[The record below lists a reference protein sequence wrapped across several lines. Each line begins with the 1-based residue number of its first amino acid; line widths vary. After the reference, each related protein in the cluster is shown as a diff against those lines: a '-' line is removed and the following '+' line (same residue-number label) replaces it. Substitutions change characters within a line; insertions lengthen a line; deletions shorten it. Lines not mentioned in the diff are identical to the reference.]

1 MIDHIAIIPDGNRRW
16 AKANGKTPEEGHLAG
31 FERTREIIEKAF
43 FGGKV
48 KNLTLW
54 GASLDNLAKRPQDE
68 VQHLYKNFANYI
80 KALLTYKEIHTQK
93 IRINIFGLWK
103 NIFPI
108 KVQKII
114 QKAIDSTKDYSNYT
128 LNFLLGYNGD
138 EEMLQAIRKISDQKL
153 ANPSLEITPELLKK
167 SLYTKDLPPV
177 DLLIR
182 TGGEPH
188 NSVGFMM
195 WDTANSQYYFTDIN
209 YPDFSI
215 EELDKAIFEYNNRE
229 QRRGK

>member
-16 AKANGKTPEEGHLAG
+16 ARANGKAPEQGHLEG

-43 FGGKV
+43 IGRV
-48 KNLTLW
+48 RNLTFW
-54 GASLDNLAKRPQDE
+54 GASLDNLVKRPEDE
-68 VQHLYKNFANYI
+68 VNHLYGGFQKHLQN
-80 KALLTYKEIHTQK
+80 LLTYKEIHKQGIRVNILGRWQELFPESLQK
-93 IRINIFGLWK
+93 
-103 NIFPI
+103 
-108 KVQKII
+108 VI
-114 QKAIDSTKDYSNYT
+114 QTAIDTTQGYSNYT

-138 EEMLQAIRKISDQKL
+138 EEMLRAIQSISEQKL
-153 ANPSLEITPELLKK
+153 QNPDLIVTPELIKQ

-195 WDTANSQYYFTDIN
+195 WDTANSQYYFTDTN
-209 YPDFSI
+209 YPDFGMT
-215 EELDKAIFEYNNRE
+215 EFDAAIAEYKTRG

>member
-1 MIDHIAIIPDGNRRW
+1 MIEHIAIIPDGNRRW
-16 AKANGKTPEEGHLAG
+16 ARSNGKTPEQGHLEG

-43 FGGKV
+43 DGRV
-48 KNLTLW
+48 KNITFW

-68 VQHLYKNFANYI
+68 VQHLYKNFQNYI

-93 IRINIFGLWK
+93 IKINILGRWQEL
-103 NIFPI
+103 FPEI
-108 KVQKII
+108 LQDVI

-138 EEMLQAIRKISDQKL
+138 EEMLQAIKSISEQKL
-153 ANPSLEITPELLKK
+153 ANPSLEITPELVKQ

-195 WDTANSQYYFTDIN
+195 WDTANSHYYFTDIN
-209 YPDFSI
+209 YPDFTI
-215 EELDKAIFEYNNRE
+215 EEFDKAIEEYHTRGK
-229 QRRGK
+229 RRGK

>member
-16 AKANGKTPEEGHLAG
+16 AQSHGKTSEQGHLQG
-31 FERTREIIEKAF
+31 FERTREIIKNLSTNQ
-43 FGGKV
+43 G
-48 KNLTLW
+48 KNLTFW
-54 GASLDNLAKRPQDE
+54 GASLDNLSKRPKEE
-68 VQHLYKNFANYI
+68 VEHLYKGFYNNLKI
-80 KALLTYKEIHTQK
+80 LLTAKEVHQNGIK
-93 IRINIFGLWK
+93 INILGQWK
-103 NIFPI
+103 ELFP
-108 KVQKII
+108 QSLQDII
-114 QKAIDSTKDYSNYT
+114 QQVIDATQNYSNYT

-138 EEMLQAIRKISDQKL
+138 EEMLRAVQNIAEQKL
-153 ANPSLEITPELLKK
+153 QNPDLIVTPELIKQ

-195 WDTANSQYYFTDIN
+195 WDTANVQYYFTDIN
-209 YPDFSI
+209 YPDFGTA
-215 EELDKAIFEYNNRE
+215 EFNAAVEDYHKRG

>member
-16 AKANGKTPEEGHLAG
+16 AKANGKTSEQGHLEG
-31 FERTREIIEKAF
+31 FERTREIIEQAF
-43 FGGKV
+43 DGRV
-48 KNLTLW
+48 KNITFW

-80 KALLTYKEIHTQK
+80 KAILTYKEIHTQK
-93 IRINIFGLWK
+93 IKINILGLWQDL
-103 NIFPI
+103 FP
-108 KVQKII
+108 KYLQKII
-114 QKAIDSTKDYSNYT
+114 QKAIDATKDYSDYNLT
-128 LNFLLGYNGD
+128 FLLGYNGD
-138 EEMLQAIRKISDQKL
+138 EEMLQAIRSISDQKL
-153 ANPSLEITPELLKK
+153 ANPDLEITPELVKQ

-195 WDTANSQYYFTDIN
+195 WDTANAQYYFTDIN
-209 YPDFSI
+209 YPDFNMQ
-215 EELDKAIFEYNNRE
+215 EFDKAIAEYHTRGK
-229 QRRGK
+229 RRGK

>member
-16 AKANGKTPEEGHLAG
+16 AQANGKTSEQGHLEG
-31 FERTREIIEKAF
+31 FERTREIIQNLSTNQ
-43 FGGKV
+43 V
-48 KNLTLW
+48 KNLTFW
-54 GASLDNLAKRPQDE
+54 GASLDNLTKRPEHE
-68 VQHLYKNFANYI
+68 VKHLYKGFYNYLKI
-80 KALLTYKEIHTQK
+80 LLTAKEVHQNGIK
-93 IRINIFGLWK
+93 INILGHWK
-103 NIFPI
+103 KLFP
-108 KVQKII
+108 KSLQNLI
-114 QKAIDSTKDYSNYT
+114 QQAIDATKDYSNYT

-138 EEMLQAIRKISDQKL
+138 EEMLRAVQVIAEQKL
-153 ANPSLEITPELLKK
+153 QNPDLIVTPELIKE

-209 YPDFSI
+209 YPDFGI
-215 EELDKAIFEYNNRE
+215 AEFDTAIQEYEKRGK
-229 QRRGK
+229 RRGK

>member
-16 AKANGKTPEEGHLAG
+16 AKSQDKTPEQGHLEG
-31 FERTREIIEKAF
+31 FERTREIIEQAF
-43 FGGKV
+43 VGRV
-48 KNLTLW
+48 KNITFW
-54 GASLDNLAKRPQDE
+54 GASLDNLAKRPQYE
-68 VQHLYKNFANYI
+68 VKHLYKNFQNYI

-93 IRINIFGLWK
+93 IKINVLGKWQEL
-103 NIFPI
+103 FPKTLT
-108 KVQKII
+108 KVI

-128 LNFLLGYNGD
+128 LTFLLGYNGD
-138 EEMLQAIRKISDQKL
+138 EEMLQAIKAISEQKL
-153 ANPSLEITPELLKK
+153 ANPNLEITSDLVKQ

-195 WDTANSQYYFTDIN
+195 WDTANAQYYFTDIN
-209 YPDFSI
+209 YPDFTI
-215 EELDKAIFEYNNRE
+215 QELDKAIAEYNT
-229 QRRGK
+229 RGKRKGK

>member
-16 AKANGKTPEEGHLAG
+16 ARANGKTEEQGHLEG
-31 FERTREIIEKAF
+31 FERGREIIEKAF
-43 FGGKV
+43 IGRV
-48 KNLTLW
+48 KNLTFW
-54 GASLDNLAKRPQDE
+54 GTSLDNLVKREEEE
-68 VQHLYKNFANYI
+68 VKHLYGGFQKYFNY
-80 KALLTYKEIHTQK
+80 LLTYKEIHKQGVK
-93 IRINIFGLWK
+93 VNMLGRWQEL
-103 NIFPI
+103 FP
-108 KVQKII
+108 KSLQKII
-114 QKAIDSTKDYSNYT
+114 QTVIDTTQGYSNYT

-138 EEMLQAIRKISDQKL
+138 EEMLRAIQSISEQKL
-153 ANPSLEITPELLKK
+153 QNPDLIVTPELIKQ

-195 WDTANSQYYFTDIN
+195 WDTANSQYYFTDMN
-209 YPDFSI
+209 YPDFGMA
-215 EELDKAIFEYNNRE
+215 EFDAAIAEYKTRG

>member
-16 AKANGKTPEEGHLAG
+16 AQANGKTSEQGHLEG
-31 FERTREIIEKAF
+31 FEKTRELIEKAF
-43 FGGKV
+43 IGRV
-48 KNLTLW
+48 KNLTFW
-54 GASLDNLAKRPQDE
+54 GTSLDNLVKREEEE
-68 VQHLYKNFANYI
+68 VKHLYGGFQKYFNY
-80 KALLTYKEIHTQK
+80 LLTYKEINKQG
-93 IRINIFGLWK
+93 IRVNILGRWQEL
-103 NIFPI
+103 FP
-108 KVQKII
+108 KPLQKII
-114 QKAIDSTKDYSNYT
+114 QTVIDTTQGYSNYT

-138 EEMLQAIRKISDQKL
+138 EEMLRAIQTISDKRIVDPNL
-153 ANPSLEITPELLKK
+153 LITPELIKQ

-209 YPDFSI
+209 YPDFGI
-215 EELDKAIFEYNNRE
+215 AEFDTAIQEYEKRGK
-229 QRRGK
+229 RRGK

>member
-16 AKANGKTPEEGHLAG
+16 ARANGKSSEEGHLEG

-43 FGGKV
+43 DGRV
-48 KNLTLW
+48 KNITIW
-54 GASLDNLAKRPQDE
+54 GASLDNLAKRSETE
-68 VQHLYKNFANYI
+68 VKYLYKNFQTYI
-80 KALLTYKEIHTQK
+80 NALLTYKKIHNKKIKINVLGKWQELFPEILQ
-93 IRINIFGLWK
+93 N
-103 NIFPI
+103 
-108 KVQKII
+108 VI

-138 EEMLQAIRKISDQKL
+138 EEMLQAIKSISEHKS
-153 ANPSLEITPELLKK
+153 ANPNLEITPDLVKK
-167 SLYTKDLPPV
+167 SLYTKELPPV

-209 YPDFSI
+209 YPDFNTQ
-215 EELDKAIFEYNNRE
+215 EFDKAIAEYHT
-229 QRRGK
+229 RGKRQGK